1 MRRSKGALF
10 DHVGDK
16 HQARRMTR
24 RIIDF
29 HRNLPIVSWSALK
42 FDLTIEAVTVK
53 KAVKKM
59 GNKLE
64 CRLEG

>member
-1 MRRSKGALF
+1 MNQL
-10 DHVGDK
+10 
-16 HQARRMTR
+16 
-24 RIIDF
+24 I
-29 HRNLPIVSWSALK
+29 SWFALK

-64 CRLEG
+64 CRLER